1 MVEKTKPCYMHE
13 VADPNAEP
21 YDKDKHS
28 ICMYC
33 GLKLYSMAQEGVD
46 FDMRGDS
53 IFLATGR
60 ILRKAADEGTQ
71 AGLRKFAE
79 SGGPTT
85 IVEQKGAAIRLL
97 RNLKEFRPDVL
108 KQLLE
113 RADHL
118 SDRVNNE
125 GPTNVFLKGS
135 DDESEMLAADACI
148 VIALEL
154 SGIPLKE
161 LDDENE

>member
-1 MVEKTKPCYMHE
+1 MVTKRCYLHE
-13 VADPNAEP
+13 VEDPNAEP

-28 ICMYC
+28 ICMLC
-33 GLKLYSMAQEGVD
+33 GVKLFSMAKEGVD

-53 IFLATGR
+53 VFVATGSH
-60 ILRKAADEGTQ
+60 LRKAAEEGTQ
-71 AGLRKFAE
+71 MGLRKYAE
-79 SGGPTT
+79 MGGPTT
-85 IVEQKGAAIRLL
+85 IVEQKGAAIRLF
-97 RNLKEFRPDVL
+97 RNLKDYRPDVV

-118 SDRVNNE
+118 SERVNEE
-125 GPTNVFLKGS
+125 GPSEVLLKGS
-135 DDESEMLAADACI
+135 EEQCEMLAADACI

-161 LDDENE
+161 LDDEHE